1 MLRIDETP
9 NIKFNSVRA
18 MQKLRPYLIA
28 AIENAADEMVEDMKR
43 LVHTTTYVGR
53 TGKGAPGDPAWRSEL
68 DRDIKR
74 LWIEM
79 GKNTIEAA
87 VGADNGYG
95 NGSYSYV
102 RAMLIAYGSGSR
114 AHGAPGWNRHTA
126 IHAGPTGRI
135 VWDDDLSD
143 QRVSGV
149 SMNSFPGDV
158 TRRRSYNL
166 PLEFNQYG
174 NDFINRAIELMETKK
189 EMVIKRAFENLPAD
203 LFQDCF
209 SQ

>member
-9 NIKFNSVRA
+9 KIKFNSVKA

-28 AIENAADEMVEDMKR
+28 AIERASDEMVEDMKR

-53 TGKGAPGDPAWRSEL
+53 TGKGAPGDPEWRSEL

-79 GKNTIEAA
+79 GKNSIEAA
-87 VGADNGYG
+87 VGADGGYG
-95 NGSYSYV
+95 EGLYSYV

-114 AHGAPGWNRHTA
+114 AHGAPGWGRHTA
-126 IHAGPTGRI
+126 IHAGPAGRA

-143 QRVSGV
+143 MKISE
-149 SMNSFPGDV
+149 S
-158 TRRRSYNL
+158 TRHNL
-166 PLEFNQYG
+166 PTEFNQYG
-174 NDFINRAIELMETKK
+174 NDFINKAIELMEQKK
-189 EMVIKRAFENLPAD
+189 DAVIKRALENLPAD

>member
-9 NIKFNSVRA
+9 KIKFNSVRA

-43 LVHTTTYVGR
+43 LVHTTTHVGQ

-87 VGADNGYG
+87 VGADGGYG
-95 NGSYSYV
+95 EGSYSYV

-114 AHGAPGWNRHTA
+114 AHGAPGWNRHAA
-126 IHAGPTGRI
+126 IHAGPAGRV

-143 QRVSGV
+143 QKVSE
-149 SMNSFPGDV
+149 S
-158 TRRRSYNL
+158 SYRKM

-174 NDFINRAIELMETKK
+174 NDFINRAIELMEKKK